1 MHNGDCHFLLVLF
14 MIKQVCACLPFVT
27 CQADLDDAEGRFG
40 KTVLHFMGMNG
51 VSTKE
56 KQEFWCFYK
65 VFAHKKLN
73 RKRNNYNNEVQ
84 KVFVGKKVVIAGFF
98 QGIIDHQPDVRLTVV
113 LLIA

>member
-1 MHNGDCHFLLVLF
+1 MHNGGCHFLLVSF
-14 MIKQVCACLPFVT
+14 MLKQVCARLPFVT
-27 CQADLDDAEGRFG
+27 CQADLDDAKGSFG

-56 KQEFWCFYK
+56 KEEFWCFHK

-84 KVFVGKKVVIAGFF
+84 KVFVGKKIAIAGFF
-98 QGIIDHQPDVRLTVV
+98 QMMFDHRPDERLTVV
-113 LLIA
+113 LLI

>member
-1 MHNGDCHFLLVLF
+1 MRNGDCHFLLVLF

-40 KTVLHFMGMNG
+40 KTVLHFMGMNE

-56 KQEFWCFYK
+56 KEEFWCFYK

-73 RKRNNYNNEVQ
+73 RKQNNYNNEVQ
-84 KVFVGKKVVIAGFF
+84 KVFVGKKVVIASFF
-98 QGIIDHQPDVRLTVV
+98 QGIIDHNPDVRLTVV